1 MVWSVEARTR
11 LDLPPGVQPPFDVF
25 VNGVPQTEGVD
36 FTRIGS
42 NLEFPRTFMWERKL
56 AFWRWALLFIGV
68 WSSYRHHDTIDV
80 VYTTNGQRLVADLK
94 PRGAP
99 RA

>member
-1 MVWSVEARTR
+1 MEARTR
-11 LDLPPGVQPPFDVF
+11 LDLPPGVQPPLQVF
-25 VNGVPQTEGVD
+25 VNGVLQTEGTD

-42 NLEFPRTFMWERKL
+42 TLEFPRTFVWERKL

-80 VYTTNGQRLVADLK
+80 VYTTDGQRLVADLK
-94 PRGAP
+94 PVGAP
-99 RA
+99 SA